1 VYIDETGHSIDSLWQ
16 LENERKRNPQWSTWY
31 IPEFAAYEGD
41 IPSDSESKPFSLPGA
56 RQRGKK
62 KEKTALVRSKK
73 RFRDPD
79 GPKPRKAI
87 MHEEDDNDEYD
98 GMPGLMSV
106 SESSDDEGGPE
117 TDSDSDEEDQ
127 DEEEEDDES
136 EWEGIENSK
145 MNAMLAEAMR
155 EYKRR
160 GGKVPP
166 WTEESESPDGD
177 KDVNVNIR
185 TNPFMKML
193 RSFAGEHALL
203 AAVQSIRNID
213 LSLNK

>member
-1 VYIDETGHSIDSLWQ
+1 MERRQVYIDETGQSIDSLWQ
-16 LENERKRNPQWSTWY
+16 IENERKPNPQWSTWY

-41 IPSDSESKPFSLPGA
+41 IPSDSESKPFSLPGT
-56 RQRGKK
+56 RQRKK

-79 GPKPRKAI
+79 GPRPRKAI
-87 MHEEDDNDEYD
+87 MQEEDDDDPEYAE
-98 GMPGLMSV
+98 MPGLMSV
-106 SESSDDEGGPE
+106 SASSDDEGGPE

-145 MNAMLAEAMR
+145 MNALLTEAMR

-166 WTEESESPDGD
+166 WTEESEGPEGD
-177 KDVNVNIR
+177 KDSTPNVRI
-185 TNPFMKML
+185 NPFMKML
-193 RSFAGEHALL
+193 RSFAGGQKLFAT
-203 AAVQSIRNID
+203 V
-213 LSLNK
+213 